1 MSEYYKILV
10 ADDNHSDRLILSAL
24 LKKEGHSPILA
35 ENGQMAVE
43 LYLEHRPDIVLM
55 DALMPVMDGY
65 EATLRIKEIAYA
77 ESEMVPIIFLT
88 SLQEAGALAR
98 CLEAGAEDFLSKPY
112 NRVVLKA
119 KLKSFGRMRDMHS
132 RLQKHNRQLVIEQ
145 HVAKNIF
152 DNVVHLGSLNADNVN
167 YSLSPLA
174 IFNGD
179 TVLAEKKP
187 GGGMHLFLG
196 DFTGHGLPAAIGVMP
211 LAEIFYGM
219 TNKGYAIEEILKEI
233 NRKLRR
239 ILPVG
244 IFCCGTM
251 IELDYFDGIARIWVG
266 GTPDAMVYSCED
278 DSIRSIP
285 SKNLPLGVVDN
296 ESIRIAI
303 EEVPMKVGDRIF
315 CWSDGIHE
323 SRDITGEMFGE
334 QRIKDTIIRNTG
346 KENIVVPL
354 VDAVEN
360 FMGEAER
367 DDDITVLEAKMI
379 EYQEQDTSQ
388 PLARPSHTVV
398 GPQDWTMDY
407 RLQARSLVNYNPL
420 PMILQ
425 ILTEVESL
433 RFMRGQ
439 LYTLLAELFSNA
451 LEHGL
456 LQLNSSLKQ
465 DPQGFVQYYH
475 ERTRRL
481 ESLQEDAYIR
491 VSASHQ
497 PWDQG
502 GELTIRVEDSGPGF
516 DFQAVMA
523 RKRNNREYS
532 GRGLPLLNKICDSLE
547 YMDRGNVV
555 VAKIIWPRT
564 KQKT

>member
-1 MSEYYKILV
+1 MSEFYKILV

-24 LKKEGHSPILA
+24 LKKEGHIPILA
-35 ENGQMAVE
+35 ENGKIAVE
-43 LYLEHRPDIVLM
+43 QYLEHRPDIVLM

-244 IFCCGTM
+244 VFCCGTM
-251 IELDYFDGIARIWVG
+251 IELDYFDGLARIWVG
-266 GTPDAMVYSCED
+266 GTPDAMVYSSQSG
-278 DSIRSIP
+278 SIHSIP

-296 ESIRIAI
+296 DSIRIAI
-303 EEVPMKVGDRIF
+303 EEVPMMVGDRIF

-323 SRDITGEMFGE
+323 SRNVAGEMFGE
-334 QRIKDTIIRNTG
+334 QRIRETIIHNTS
-346 KENIVVPL
+346 KENIVVKL
-354 VDAVEN
+354 VEAVESY
-360 FMGEAER
+360 MGDAER

-379 EYQEQDTSQ
+379 EYQDQDPSQ
-388 PLARPSHTVV
+388 VVTKLTHNVSGPL
-398 GPQDWTMDY
+398 DWEMDY
-407 RLQARSLVNYNPL
+407 KLKSTSLANYNPL
-420 PMILQ
+420 PLILQ
-425 ILTEVESL
+425 IITEVESL
-433 RFMRGQ
+433 RAMRGQ

-456 LQLNSSLKQ
+456 LGLDSSLKQ
-465 DPQGFVQYYH
+465 NPQGFVSYYN
-475 ERTRRL
+475 ERTLRL
-481 ESLQEDAYIR
+481 ENIDPDAYIR
-491 VSASHQ
+491 IAVSHI
-497 PWDQG
+497 PLEQG
-502 GELTIRVEDSGPGF
+502 GELAIRVEDSGPGF
-516 DFQAVMA
+516 DYQRALAVQ
-523 RKRNNREYS
+523 RSDREYS
-532 GRGLPLLNKICDSLE
+532 GRGLPLLNKICDSIE
-547 YMDRGNVV
+547 YLDRGNVV
-555 VAKIIWPRT
+555 IARIVWPRF